1 MPGPNDWLQPQAAPT
16 NTSEWIEQ
24 QRARQ
29 QANQQQRQQQGSA
42 ALQGFGAR
50 TADVQQAN
58 RQDFLAPGYQQRDDL
73 YNQELG
79 AALGGRMASGGEQ
92 WGQQQQ
98 QLANMLMGQA
108 SGQNS
113 MSAEQLR
120 QGQAMNV
127 AAQQSMMA
135 GARPGQGVAALR
147 MGMGNV
153 ARSGYGLA
161 GQQAMAGI
169 AERQAAQQAL
179 AGVLGQARG
188 QDMNASQF
196 NASQQQQ
203 LAQALLGAQLQNA
216 GMQQQG
222 GQAYRG
228 DMTTRYGIDQQ
239 VAMNAANQPSTG
251 DKILGAV
258 MGGAGL
264 AAQVGSAYA
273 GKP

>member
-188 QDMNASQF
+188 QDI

-239 VAMNAANQPSTG
+239 VAMNEANQPSTT